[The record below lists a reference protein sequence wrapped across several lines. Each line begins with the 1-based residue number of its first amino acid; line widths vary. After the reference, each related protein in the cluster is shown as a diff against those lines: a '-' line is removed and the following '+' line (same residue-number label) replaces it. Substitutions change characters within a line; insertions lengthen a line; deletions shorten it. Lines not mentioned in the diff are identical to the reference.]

1 MSESERFRHGE
12 PLLYRS
18 ASRRRFL
25 RCSSEVL
32 EAGAIGAAAVFTVIG
47 GIAYTWVTSEGES
60 QQRYGEVVSDEIKYL
75 EVHNYD
81 VPPVLRKDL
90 SLKDKAEI
98 GQLKLGTEVEVL
110 EVLGPVYPT
119 GQLDLIVEVET
130 NGQKEEYGLWYKL
143 LRPVEVYKNNGKA
156 EVRFGFI
163 AGNFLG
169 PSKESELPA
178 AK

>member
-1 MSESERFRHGE
+1 MNGSERFRHGE
-12 PLLYRS
+12 PLLYRP

-25 RCSSEVL
+25 LGSA
-32 EAGAIGAAAVFTVIG
+32 EAIEAAAIGAAVLTVIG
-47 GIAYTWVTSEGES
+47 GIAYVWVTSEGES
-60 QQRYGEVVSDEIKYL
+60 QQRYGEVVGDEVKYL
-75 EVHNYD
+75 EVHTYD